1 MKGNNFKAGL
11 FVFLTLCLL
20 VFIVMRI
27 GKSGSMLFGGTYPVF
42 MDVATA
48 VGLSRNTPVQ
58 IAGVGVG
65 VVDAISLTENSKARL
80 KLAIHK
86 GIKVASDAEAH
97 IKTTGI
103 LGDAYIEIFQPG
115 GVPKEMVSGGKIGTV
130 VNYGDFNSVT
140 NQFAEIATDV
150 RAITKQMRKLMAG
163 DDSSF
168 DRTMKNIE
176 RISHSLAT
184 LTTKNEKNIDAIIS
198 NMKTLSQNLNVLV
211 ASNTGHINDAV
222 YNLDDIT
229 STISRGEGTVGKL
242 IKDDETV
249 HKINDTLDEIHSFLG
264 GTNRMKVDLGMHSEY
279 LAGTGDFKN
288 YVSLHLKPRPDKFFI
303 FDVISDPD
311 PSFRDYVEEKT
322 VTSGGTSTQITTQT
336 RSKNLN
342 GFLFSAQVAKKFY
355 DFTLRGGLIESAG
368 GVGVD
373 YDHGPFGLKFS
384 AFDFRTNNG
393 EKPHLKFMGTA
404 NMTRTFYLLGGVD
417 DIINPNQ
424 DLAWFLGAG
433 ITFTDDDIK
442 SLLGLLSAGMK

>member
-1 MKGNNFKAGL
+1 MKGNNFRAGI

-27 GKSGSMLFGGTYPVF
+27 GKSGGMLFGGTYPVF
-42 MDVATA
+42 MDVETA

-65 VVDAISLTENSKARL
+65 VVESISLTENSKARL
-80 KLAIHK
+80 KLAIRDEFK
-86 GIKVASDAEAH
+86 ISSNAEAH
-97 IKTTGI
+97 IKTTGL

-115 GVPKEMVSGGKIGTV
+115 GVPEEMVSGGKIGTV
-130 VNYGDFNSVT
+130 VSYGDFNSVT
-140 NQFAEIATDV
+140 NQFAEVAKDV
-150 RAITKQMRKLMAG
+150 SAITKQMRKLMAG

-176 RISHSLAT
+176 KISQNLAN
-184 LTTKNEKNIDAIIS
+184 LTSKNEKNIDAIIS

-211 ASNTGHINDAV
+211 ANNAGHINNTV

-229 STISRGEGTVGKL
+229 AGINRGEGTVGKL
-242 IKDDETV
+242 IKDDTTV
-249 HKINDTLDEIHSFLG
+249 NKINDTLDEIHSFLG
-264 GTNRMKVDLGMHSEY
+264 GTNRLTVDLGMHSEY

-288 YVSLHLKPRPDKFFI
+288 YVSLYLKPRPDKFFL

-311 PSFRDYVEEKT
+311 PSFNNSLEEKT
-322 VTSGGTSTQITTQT
+322 ITSGGTSTTITTQT
-336 RSKNLN
+336 RTKNLN
-342 GFLFSAQVAKKFY
+342 GFLFSAQVAKKFH
-355 DFTLRGGLIESAG
+355 DFTLRGGLIESSG

-384 AFDFRTNNG
+384 AFDFRNDNG
-393 EKPHLKFMGTA
+393 EKPHLKIMGTA

-417 DIINPNQ
+417 DMINPNQ